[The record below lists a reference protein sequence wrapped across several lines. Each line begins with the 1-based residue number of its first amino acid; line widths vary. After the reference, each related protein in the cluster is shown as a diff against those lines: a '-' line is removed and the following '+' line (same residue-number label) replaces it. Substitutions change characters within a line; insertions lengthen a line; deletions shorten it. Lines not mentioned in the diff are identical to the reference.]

1 MTERFE
7 QAAVEAPHR
16 LTLDGRRR
24 LNLDGVRDVESFDEN
39 TVVLET
45 VRGTLVIRGEGLRLQ
60 SLSLEGGQAAVD
72 GTVDAL
78 IYEDTDRGGGG
89 FLHRLFG

>member
-1 MTERFE
+1 MSERYE
-7 QAAVEAPHR
+7 QPAVEAPHR

-24 LNLDGVRDVESFDEN
+24 LNLDGVRDVESFDDN
-39 TVVLET
+39 TIVLET
-45 VRGTLVIRGEGLRLQ
+45 ARGTLVIRGEGLRLQ

-78 IYEDTDRGGGG
+78 IYEDAERGGGG
-89 FLHRLFG
+89 LLHRLFG